1 MKRTTLLLAALA
13 TALFALPAMAG
24 DGHDHGD
31 HSHAKS
37 ASAEKK
43 EMKAEAKTANVSGEI
58 VDTGC
63 FLAHGATGEKHA
75 SCAAKCISGGMPMGL
90 LTESGTLYLITMNHD
105 NPDAYNGLKK
115 MAAKKVVVT
124 GATHERNGMKAIDAV
139 AFKMAEPKMDG
150 APASDAAPAA
160 PQKATDK

>member
-1 MKRTTLLLAALA
+1 MKRITLLPAALLAAMLA
-13 TALFALPAMAG
+13 VPAIAG

-31 HSHAKS
+31 HSHAK
-37 ASAEKK
+37 AADAGKK
-43 EMKAEAKTANVSGEI
+43 EMKAEAKTASVTGEI

-75 SCAAKCISGGMPMGL
+75 SCATKCISNGMPMGL

-124 GATHERNGMKAIDAV
+124 GVTHDRNGMKGIDAV
-139 AFKMAEPKMDG
+139 AFKPADADAKKDM
-150 APASDAAPAA
+150 APASGGGY
-160 PQKATDK
+160 